1 MNNRSK
7 KIFLALS
14 IVVPFLL
21 YSVYYY
27 SKMVKNAPYRFSD
40 FESITLKAGE
50 SSDYERIYNSKT
62 RELQYLDV
70 NDSLIKTKIKL
81 TNDELLFLHR
91 KAAELG
97 FWDWPEKM
105 LGDTSKPS
113 PRYYLAFNYL
123 SKGKTIE
130 INASYNANPK
140 LKDAALQLIKIVD
153 KSIED
158 AAERK

>member
-1 MNNRSK
+1 MSNRSK
-7 KIFLALS
+7 KIFLTLC
-14 IVVPFLL
+14 IIVPFLL

-40 FESITLKAGE
+40 FESVTLKAGE
-50 SSDYERIYNSKT
+50 GAEYEKTYNSKT
-62 RELQYLDV
+62 RDFQYLNV
-70 NDSLIKTKIKL
+70 NDSLIKTKVRLSK
-81 TNDELLFLHR
+81 DELLVLHR

-97 FWDWPEKM
+97 FWDWPERM
-105 LGDTSKPS
+105 IGDTTKSS

-123 SKGKTIE
+123 NKTKKIE
-130 INASYNANPK
+130 INATYNDNQK

-153 KSIED
+153 KSISD